1 MDWMPQAIREGIFTI
16 IFISG
21 PLVLLAATLGL
32 SVGIIQAA
40 TQIQE
45 QTLASAVKIIG
56 LFLALIVFGFYMFQ
70 YLKQYATDNLEK
82 AFRLVPSLGTYVK
95 PRDNFL
101 ERKEEDATE
110 NPGISIP
117 GLQSPGGSESSA
129 GNAMGDALN
138 QPDIVP
144 TNIGAKQDTLGVP
157 KGQLRENDE
166 NVKRIDDRLREA
178 TPRSVPA
185 EQISPAEANP
195 RVEDEPVVRPARR
208 TPPPEPTVTPKPR
221 PRKSLTGALDRIR
234 SNLEN

>member
-21 PLVLLAATLGL
+21 PLVILAATLGL

-70 YLKQYATDNLEK
+70 YLKQYTAENLER
-82 AFRLVPSLGTYVK
+82 AFRLVPSLGSYVK

-101 ERKEEDATE
+101 SHKEDDAT
-110 NPGISIP
+110 GVSGVDAP
-117 GLQSPGGSESSA
+117 GLSSGIEPESSA
-129 GNAMGDALN
+129 GRLSDSLN
-138 QPDIVP
+138 EPDMTNV
-144 TNIGAKQDTLGVP
+144 NIGKEVDSLGQP
-157 KGQLRENDE
+157 KGQIREPDE
-166 NVKRIDDRLREA
+166 NIKRIDDRLREA
-178 TPRSVPA
+178 TPRTDNAQEENPVTNS
-185 EQISPAEANP
+185 P
-195 RVEDEPVVRPARR
+195 RVIDEPVVRSAPARR
-208 TPPPEPTVTPKPR
+208 PPEPTVTPQPR

-234 SNLEN
+234 SNLEE